1 LSLPGTGKKIEIP
14 FLFIPFNSHF
24 RLLFSYSFYVGC
36 YSASKF
42 AVEGLSDA
50 WRRESWPWDVN
61 VIIIEPGIMKTN
73 LYDQPFSKEKNEEM
87 YNQLDP
93 EVRDLFGRE
102 YFEKNLESFRY
113 FLFAT
118 CLPL

>member
-1 LSLPGTGKKIEIP
+1 
-14 FLFIPFNSHF
+14 
-24 RLLFSYSFYVGC
+24 
-36 YSASKF
+36 
-42 AVEGLSDA
+42 
-50 WRRESWPWDVN
+50 
-61 VIIIEPGIMKTN
+61 MKTN

-118 CLPL
+118 PLASFVLISSIFSLFFFRKLVNDVGGDPERVVDGMETAVCSLYPPSRMAIG